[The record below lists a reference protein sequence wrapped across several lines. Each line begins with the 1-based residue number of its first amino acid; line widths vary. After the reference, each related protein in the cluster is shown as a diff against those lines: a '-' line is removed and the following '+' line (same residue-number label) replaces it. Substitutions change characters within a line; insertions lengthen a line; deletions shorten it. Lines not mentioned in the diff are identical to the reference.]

1 MKKTTQAEPNP
12 TEFIQ
17 GKLNNRYWRLNNLYW
32 IEDANGV
39 KSKFRMNWAQ
49 RTFYAQFWWLNVILK
64 ARQLGMSTLIMVMQL
79 DRCLFNDNQTCAISD

>member
-39 KSKFRMNWAQ
+39 KS
-49 RTFYAQFWWLNVILK
+49 
-64 ARQLGMSTLIMVMQL
+64 
-79 DRCLFNDNQTCAISD
+79 